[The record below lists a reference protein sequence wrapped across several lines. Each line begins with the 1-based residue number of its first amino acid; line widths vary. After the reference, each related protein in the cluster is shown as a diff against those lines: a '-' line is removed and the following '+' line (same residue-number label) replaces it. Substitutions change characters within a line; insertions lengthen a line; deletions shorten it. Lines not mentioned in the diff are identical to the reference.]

1 MTFAQEY
8 ARWLLVLH
16 TALAVAAVG
25 AATHLPLW
33 MRFYWRGQLG
43 RHRSIRRFAALSLA
57 LHLAAF
63 VAGNVI
69 YPTYRI
75 AVRAEYLEVPTLIA
89 AEATTQAQARA
100 RSLHAQSGAAVAAPG
115 GGAAAV
121 ADPAEA
127 AEAAA
132 LDTSEA
138 SRQRVIDAGKAVRWF
153 DVKEHWLALGLIVS
167 AALTLLLFRWD
178 PRRDGLGIAP
188 IAMGLAICVAL
199 TLWAGAIIG
208 VLTSAWRA
216 V

>member
-8 ARWLLVLH
+8 ARYLLVLH

-25 AATHLPLW
+25 AATHLVLW
-33 MRFYWRGQLG
+33 MRAYGRGQLG
-43 RHRSIRRFAALSLA
+43 RHRSIRRFAAISLA
-57 LHLAAF
+57 LHFTAF
-63 VAGNVI
+63 LAGNVI

-75 AVRAEYLEVPTLIA
+75 AVRAEYLEVPTTIA
-89 AEATTQAQARA
+89 EESAARA
-100 RSLHAQSGAAVAAPG
+100 RARAHSLHAEGDA
-115 GGAAAV
+115 
-121 ADPAEA
+121 
-127 AEAAA
+127 AAA

-153 DVKEHWLALGLIVS
+153 DVKEHWLALGLFVS

-178 PRRDGLGIAP
+178 PRRDGLAIAP

>member
-25 AATHLPLW
+25 AATHLALW

-43 RHRSIRRFAALSLA
+43 RHKAIRRFAVIALA
-57 LHLAAF
+57 LHFSAF
-63 VAGNVI
+63 VAGNLI

-75 AVRAEYLEVPTLIA
+75 AVRAEYLEEPTALA
-89 AEATTQAQARA
+89 AELAQKTEARA
-100 RSLHAQSGAAVAAPG
+100 RSLHLDEQQ
-115 GGAAAV
+115 
-121 ADPAEA
+121 
-127 AEAAA
+127 AAA

-138 SRQRVIDAGKAVRWF
+138 SRARVIAAGKAVRWF
-153 DVKEHWLALGLIVS
+153 DVKEHWLALGLFVS
-167 AALTLLLFRWD
+167 AGLTLLLLRWD
-178 PRRDGLGIAP
+178 PRRDGMAIAP
-188 IAMGLAICVAL
+188 IAMGMAICAAL

>member
-25 AATHLPLW
+25 AATHLVLW
-33 MRFYWRGQLG
+33 MRYYWRGQLG
-43 RHRSIRRFAALSLA
+43 RHKAIRRFAMISLA
-57 LHLAAF
+57 LHFAAF

-75 AVRAEYLEVPTLIA
+75 AVRAEYLEAPTALA
-89 AEATTQAQARA
+89 AESAQRAEARA
-100 RSLHAQSGAAVAAPG
+100 RSLHIS
-115 GGAAAV
+115 
-121 ADPAEA
+121 AE
-127 AEAAA
+127 EAAA

-138 SRQRVIDAGKAVRWF
+138 SRARVIAAGKAVRWF
-153 DVKEHWLALGLIVS
+153 DVKEHWLALGLFVS
-167 AALTLLLFRWD
+167 AGLALLLWRWD
-178 PRRDGLGIAP
+178 PRREGMAVAP
-188 IAMGLAICVAL
+188 IAMGLAICAAL
-199 TLWAGAIIG
+199 TLWAGAVIG

>member
-25 AATHLPLW
+25 AATHLALW

-43 RHRSIRRFAALSLA
+43 RHKAIRRFAVITLA
-57 LHLAAF
+57 LHFSAF

-75 AVRAEYLEVPTLIA
+75 AVRAEYLEVPTALA
-89 AEATTQAQARA
+89 AELAQKAEARA
-100 RSLHAQSGAAVAAPG
+100 RSLHL
-115 GGAAAV
+115 
-121 ADPAEA
+121 DEKEA
-127 AEAAA
+127 AL

-138 SRQRVIDAGKAVRWF
+138 SRARVIDAGKAVRWF
-153 DVKEHWLALGLIVS
+153 DVKEHWLALGLFLS
-167 AALTLLLFRWD
+167 AGLTLLLLRWD
-178 PRRDGLGIAP
+178 PRRDGMAIAP
-188 IAMGLAICVAL
+188 IAMGMAICAAL

>member
-1 MTFAQEY
+1 VTFAQEY

-25 AATHLPLW
+25 AATHLVLW
-33 MRFYWRGQLG
+33 MRYYWRGQLG
-43 RHRSIRRFAALSLA
+43 RHKAIRRFAMISLA
-57 LHLAAF
+57 LHFAAF

-75 AVRAEYLEVPTLIA
+75 AVRAEYLEEPTALA
-89 AEATTQAQARA
+89 AESAQRAEARA
-100 RSLHAQSGAAVAAPG
+100 RSLHLS
-115 GGAAAV
+115 
-121 ADPAEA
+121 AE
-127 AEAAA
+127 EAAA

-138 SRQRVIDAGKAVRWF
+138 SRARVIAAGKAVRWF
-153 DVKEHWLALGLIVS
+153 DVKEHWLALGLFVS
-167 AALTLLLFRWD
+167 AGLALLLRRWD
-178 PRRDGLGIAP
+178 PRRDGMAVAP
-188 IAMGLAICVAL
+188 IAMGLAICAAL

>member
-25 AATHLPLW
+25 AATHLVLW
-33 MRFYWRGQLG
+33 MRYYWRGQLG
-43 RHRSIRRFAALSLA
+43 RHKAIRRFAMISLA
-57 LHLAAF
+57 LHFAAF
-63 VAGNVI
+63 AAGNVI

-75 AVRAEYLEVPTLIA
+75 AVRAEYLEVPTALA
-89 AEATTQAQARA
+89 AESAQRAEARA
-100 RSLHAQSGAAVAAPG
+100 RSLHLS
-115 GGAAAV
+115 
-121 ADPAEA
+121 AE
-127 AEAAA
+127 EAAA

-138 SRQRVIDAGKAVRWF
+138 SRARVIAAGKAVRWF
-153 DVKEHWLALGLIVS
+153 DVKEHWLALGLFVS
-167 AALTLLLFRWD
+167 AGLALLLWRWE
-178 PRRDGLGIAP
+178 PRRDGMAVAP
-188 IAMGLAICVAL
+188 IAMGLAICAAL